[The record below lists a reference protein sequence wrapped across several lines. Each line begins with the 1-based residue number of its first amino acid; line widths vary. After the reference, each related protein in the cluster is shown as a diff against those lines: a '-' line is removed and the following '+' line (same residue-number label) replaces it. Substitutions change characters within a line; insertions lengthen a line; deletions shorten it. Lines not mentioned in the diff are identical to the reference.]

1 MLESKDSVLM
11 LVRLEEELWN
21 KIVQIGGFL
30 KIFLFKVLFFFWGV
44 GGGVFI
50 TIKNKLLT
58 WQFSFLIA
66 NMHMPYQ
73 FAQDL

>member
-30 KIFLFKVLFFFWGV
+30 KIFLFKVLFFFFG